1 MLICV
6 AIAAAAEDTAG
17 RLLGESRSWK
27 IFINFVS
34 QALEIGR
41 KDPFGKS
48 VMKHPYLHILPSVQ
62 PPTLKLLGERVDNV
76 TKHTQHECRA
86 LSWAAS
92 MFFFAGALPSWQRER

>member
-34 QALEIGR
+34 QSLEICR
-41 KDPFGKS
+41 KDPFERS
-48 VMKHPYLHILPSVQ
+48 VMKLLYLLAHSSLCPATNSKMSGRKGQ
-62 PPTLKLLGERVDNV
+62 
-76 TKHTQHECRA
+76 
-86 LSWAAS
+86 
-92 MFFFAGALPSWQRER
+92 